1 MAKRPLKPAPQP
13 EEIAPSEDAAE
24 VVEVNPEPAQAQ
36 QADISPIADGSVRV
50 RLDNGAPVGLYI
62 DRQGGLRGD
71 TATRI
76 ITLEPPDERL
86 HYTEPQLQTLAMT
99 LALLCERPAMAVEQD
114 PLSPLRGLHR
124 FPAICR
130 YAEDIRKFSVAYQD
144 RKKGSSYR

>member
-1 MAKRPLKPAPQP
+1 MAKKPILRVKESDPPPTPA
-13 EEIAPSEDAAE
+13 EAA
-24 VVEVNPEPAQAQ
+24 EVNPEPTQAQ
-36 QADISPIADGSVRV
+36 EADISPVAEGSVRV